1 MAESFGEK
9 EETGRTSQ
17 MLKDLKSHHN
27 MFWDS
32 VERHH
37 LEPLLTRAYSEKGKK
52 KLIQRWLGKEGVKR
66 ILIKQLD
73 CYSDPLLIELRKD
86 GFGTKIM
93 EDEEEFSA
101 EIILDATHLGL
112 IALTDQLSAFV
123 FGWLKKDFQVPKFF
137 RNLRDHY
144 FAMRIFLGGGK

>member
-1 MAESFGEK
+1 MAERFQKSLGKPERVS
-9 EETGRTSQ
+9 G

-37 LEPLLTRAYSEKGKK
+37 LEPLLTRTYSIKEKR
-52 KLIQRWLGKEGVKR
+52 KLIARWLGKNEVKR

-86 GFGTKIM
+86 GFRIKIL
-93 EDEEEFSA
+93 DEEEGNSA
-101 EIILDATHLGL
+101 EIIFSATHLGL
-112 IALTDQLSAFV
+112 IALTDRLSAFI
-123 FGWLKKDFQVPKFF
+123 FGWIRKDFRLPRFF
-137 RNLRDHY
+137 KNFRDHY
-144 FAMRIFLGGGK
+144 FAMRVFLGKE